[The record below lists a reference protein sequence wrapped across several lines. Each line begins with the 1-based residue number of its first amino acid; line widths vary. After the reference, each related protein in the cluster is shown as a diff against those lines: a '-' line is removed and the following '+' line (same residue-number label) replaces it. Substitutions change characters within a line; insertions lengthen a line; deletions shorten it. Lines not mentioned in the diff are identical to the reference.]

1 MYESYF
7 GLREKPFSFTPDPRF
22 LYVSETH
29 KLAFT
34 LLSYGLTEQAG
45 FVVLTGEVGTG
56 KTTLVRRLLDEAG
69 QGTVVGLATNTH
81 AAFGTPLKWVLRA
94 FELKCPSADPLD
106 QHDAL
111 VDHLDAVSGEGKRA
125 VLIVD
130 EAQNLS
136 EDALEQLR
144 IISNVNS
151 GADQLLQLILVGQP
165 ELRETLERPQLRQ
178 FAQRVWT
185 DHHLARLDAD
195 ETRAMIRHRVEVA
208 GGDPDLFDDEATT
221 AVHYFTGGL
230 PRLVN
235 ALCEMALVHSFAED
249 HPGVSFDT
257 ITGVVEE
264 RQRAQGLAAFAELP
278 LDAPQP
284 LLRRRILGEA
294 GADADAVAG
303 TLAPRLFGSR

>member
-7 GLREKPFSFTPDPRF
+7 GLREKPFSLLPDPRF

-34 LLSYGLTEQAG
+34 MLRYGLTEQAG

-56 KTTLVRRLLDEAG
+56 KTTLVRLLVDEAG
-69 QGTVVGLATNTH
+69 EGTVVGLASHTH
-81 AAFGTPLKWVLRA
+81 AVFGAPLKWVLRA
-94 FELKCPSADPLD
+94 FEVPSTATDPLD

-111 VDHLDAVSGEGKRA
+111 VDHLCGIAAAGKRA

-144 IISNVNS
+144 ILSNVNS

-165 ELRETLERPQLRQ
+165 ELRDVLEQPSLRQ
-178 FAQRVWT
+178 FVQRVWT
-185 DHHLARLDAD
+185 DHHLDALTLE
-195 ETRAMIRHRVEVA
+195 ETRAMIRHRVDVA
-208 GGDPDLFDDEATT
+208 GGAADLFDDEAAT

-235 ALCEMALVHSFAED
+235 ALCEMALVHGYAED
-249 HPGVSFDT
+249 QERVTFET
-257 ITGVVEE
+257 VVGVVEE
-264 RQRAQGLAAFAELP
+264 RQRGQGDE
-278 LDAPQP
+278 QITWEQC
-284 LLRRRILGEA
+284 REHGA
-294 GADADAVAG
+294 GPAGVAHR
-303 TLAPRLFGSR
+303 PS